1 MNSNIF
7 KGQIL
12 RELEDVPSE
21 KSVGLTLVLLFP
33 NLRGIQDFSTTL
45 PGIDIWHP
53 QQRPKLMASMLLA
66 ILCQDGAETASLMIC
81 ISLL

>member
-33 NLRGIQDFSTTL
+33 NLRGIQDFSTTHFLALIFGILSRDPNLWLLCYL
-45 PGIDIWHP
+45 PYFARTV
-53 QQRPKLMASMLLA
+53 QKLQA
-66 ILCQDGAETASLMIC
+66 
-81 ISLL
+81 